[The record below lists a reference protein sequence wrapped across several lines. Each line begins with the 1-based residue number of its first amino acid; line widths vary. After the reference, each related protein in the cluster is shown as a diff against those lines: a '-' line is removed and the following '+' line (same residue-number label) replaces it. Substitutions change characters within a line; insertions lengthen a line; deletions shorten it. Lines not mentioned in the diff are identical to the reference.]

1 MSIAAWLGNLAGVQA
16 ARITVQGGYGPA
28 AVFVAKGKPVRLD
41 FTRREASPCSELVIF
56 DGVDRR
62 AELPENETVSV
73 EFTPRRTGLIN
84 FGCHRG
90 TLRGHFEFEP
100 PIPTGLVRLLPFA
113 LRGAAGKGG
122 RILRCSRE
130 RYSSSGSRERQG
142 QPQRLA

>member
-1 MSIAAWLGNLAGVQA
+1 LSIAAWLGNLAGVAVVLWLVRELWLAYREGATVPQVAGVQA

-73 EFTPRRTGLIN
+73 EFTPRRTGRIT

-90 TLRGHFEFEP
+90 TLRGHV
-100 PIPTGLVRLLPFA
+100 IVVD
-113 LRGAAGKGG
+113 
-122 RILRCSRE
+122 
-130 RYSSSGSRERQG
+130 
-142 QPQRLA
+142 